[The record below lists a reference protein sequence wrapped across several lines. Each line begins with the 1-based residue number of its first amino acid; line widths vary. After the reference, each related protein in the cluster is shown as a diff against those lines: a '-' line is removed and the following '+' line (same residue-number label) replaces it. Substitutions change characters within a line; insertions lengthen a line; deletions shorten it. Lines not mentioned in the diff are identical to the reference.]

1 MRDALSSVITDALT
15 ALEGALHQAN
25 AGVIEQALARPL
37 DDDESLALL
46 HRLAGAGRRIGL
58 VGDGVVFVGAGV
70 AVDLATS
77 GRADDVAA
85 ALTVA
90 VARAPR
96 RRFAV
101 TLPFAPAV
109 RVSATDSSWRRLRTH
124 TLWAPRLS
132 LHQQA
137 DAPPALV
144 VDLGEPRSDQD
155 LAAVRVEALALMA
168 MLRDP
173 APSSRPRAGALQTLT
188 TTPDHQQHAHLV
200 ADLTDA
206 IKAASFDKIVL
217 ARRRRLTLDAAL
229 PVDIGDHL
237 VRQLQPRVEAEVRF
251 LVADGGDA
259 FVGCTPER
267 LCRRR
272 GRLVQVDVLAGT
284 ASSSSSSS
292 SSGDAALL
300 NDDKE
305 RREHEAVRSMVHDAL
320 APVAVRVSA
329 PSIPVLRRLQHL
341 QHLLTPVSAE
351 LIEHA
356 PVFHRLHPT
365 PAVAGVPTAVA
376 VARIAA
382 VEGFDRGLYSGA
394 IGVAMSTG
402 EDLYVGLR
410 CAHLHDDV
418 IDLYV
423 GSGLVE
429 GSEAERE
436 WAELERKE
444 RVMGEALGAV
454 LGVVVG
460 EGLGAGVRRGAA

>member
-15 ALEGALHQAN
+15 ALAGALHQAN
-25 AGVIEQALARPL
+25 AGVVEQALARPL

-70 AVDLATS
+70 AVDLDTS

-85 ALTVA
+85 ALAVA
-90 VARAPR
+90 VATAPR

-101 TLPFAPAV
+101 TLPFAPDV
-109 RVSATDSSWRRLRTH
+109 RVAGTDSSWRRLRTK

-132 LHQQA
+132 LHQHA

-155 LAAVRVEALALMA
+155 LVAARIEALALMA
-168 MLRDP
+168 MLREP
-173 APSSRPRAGALQTLT
+173 APSSRPRAGVLQALT
-188 TTPDHQQHAHLV
+188 TTPDQQQHAHLV

-217 ARRRRLTLDAAL
+217 ARRRRLTLDAAM

-237 VRQLQPRVEAEVRF
+237 VGQLQPRVEAEVRF

-284 ASSSSSSS
+284 ASSSSSS
-292 SSGDAALL
+292 GEAALL

-305 RREHEAVRSMVHDAL
+305 RREHEAVRRMVHDAL

-329 PSIPVLRRLQHL
+329 PSMPVLRRLQHV

-394 IGVAMSTG
+394 IGVAISTG

-410 CAHLHDDV
+410 CAHLYDNV

-423 GSGLVE
+423 GSGLVD

-454 LGVVVG
+454 LGVLAG

>member
-15 ALEGALHQAN
+15 ALAGALHQAN
-25 AGVIEQALARPL
+25 AGVVEQALARSL
-37 DDDESLALL
+37 HDDESLALL

-70 AVDLATS
+70 AVDLDTS

-85 ALTVA
+85 ALAVA

-109 RVSATDSSWRRLRTH
+109 RVSATDASWRRLRTN

-132 LHQQA
+132 LHQHA

-144 VDLGEPRSDQD
+144 VDLGDPRSDQD
-155 LAAVRVEALALMA
+155 LAAARIDALALMA
-168 MLRDP
+168 MLREP
-173 APSSRPRAGALQTLT
+173 APSSRPRAGALQALT
-188 TTPDHQQHAHLV
+188 TTPDQQQHADLV

-217 ARRRRLTLDAAL
+217 ARRRRLTFDAAV

-237 VRQLQPRVEAEVRF
+237 VGQLQPRVEAEVRF

-284 ASSSSSSS
+284 SSSSP
-292 SSGDAALL
+292 SSGDGGLL

-305 RREHEAVRSMVHDAL
+305 RREHEAVRRMVHDAL

-329 PSIPVLRRLQHL
+329 PSMPVLRRLQHV

-410 CAHLHDDV
+410 CAHLHDNV

-423 GSGLVE
+423 GSGLVD

-444 RVMGEALGAV
+444 RVMGEALGTV